1 MHWYT
6 IWWQKILSFNKKAKL
21 VKARIYS
28 YWNDIPVKL
37 TKVRFGHELD
47 IVMRNTIICPIELMF
62 IFKLTGETL
71 IVKSN
76 KTRGRY
82 FVWWNPNKKKH
93 YYAVLEPLIH
103 WRQKMYLSDR
113 LCSPEKILTE
123 TILFTLTDSGHK
135 QQKNWLW

>member
-1 MHWYT
+1 M
-6 IWWQKILSFNKKAKL
+6 

-82 FVWWNPNKKKH
+82 FV
-93 YYAVLEPLIH
+93 
-103 WRQKMYLSDR
+103 
-113 LCSPEKILTE
+113 
-123 TILFTLTDSGHK
+123 
-135 QQKNWLW
+135 